1 MTVCVSH
8 NQHRP
13 PTAPSS
19 SDTTAPRAQGLDTS
33 TEGQR
38 GQPSPFLPLT
48 PAFAQLCL
56 QVCTRHSPLHSLHAH
71 TQEGKQETRH
81 HRHRA
86 CTGVTPARATM
97 PTTAT
102 KLVEH
107 RQPNTST
114 ANRPVLLERQQY
126 LRAGKLTRAF
136 PLIRTEDHPDWV
148 SKISQQ
154 FRNHSYLISVQT
166 RRHSSRKGGCYPPL
180 AHIMGAKA
188 CRGPVSQV

>member
-1 MTVCVSH
+1 MGALVCVFQH

-13 PTAPSS
+13 PAAPSS
-19 SDTTAPRAQGLDTS
+19 PDTTAPRAQGLDTS

-48 PAFAQLCL
+48 PTFAQLCPSL
-56 QVCTRHSPLHSLHAH
+56 PRHSSLPRRRGKDEAPQTPRVHRRHSGTH
-71 TQEGKQETRH
+71 T
-81 HRHRA
+81 
-86 CTGVTPARATM
+86 TM

-114 ANRPVLLERQQY
+114 ANRPALLERQQY

-154 FRNHSYLISVQT
+154 FRNHSYLIRVQT
-166 RRHSSRKGGCYPPL
+166 RRHSSRKGGCYPP
-180 AHIMGAKA
+180 ARAYHG
-188 CRGPVSQV
+188 SQSMPWTS